1 MDHRPWKVFLESRF
15 KTKFNLY
22 MDQTMINRF
31 RANNLLDDRMSSN
44 DSDPF
49 FMWMSFNVPHS
60 PVLAVDDAHLQY
72 FSHIQNAAR
81 REYLAALW
89 RMDYKV
95 GELISKLKETGEYDN
110 TIFVYTSDNGP
121 TGEGSAWPLRG
132 AKGGSA
138 EGGVRVPSFVSGPN
152 IKPGVLDRMNIMH
165 IMDWTATLVDFA
177 GLDPTTAN
185 PDFDGMSFKELI
197 LENS

>member
-1 MDHRPWKVFLESRF
+1 
-15 KTKFNLY
+15 
-22 MDQTMINRF
+22 MINRF

>member
-1 MDHRPWKVFLESRF
+1 MG
-15 KTKFNLY
+15 
-22 MDQTMINRF
+22 
-31 RANNLLDDRMSSN
+31 DDRMSSN

-49 FMWMSFNVPHS
+49 FMRMSFNVPHS

-72 FSHIQNAAR
+72 FSHIQNADR

-152 IKPGVLDRMNIMH
+152 IKPGVLDRMNC
-165 IMDWTATLVDFA
+165 
-177 GLDPTTAN
+177 PQ
-185 PDFDGMSFKELI
+185 PSDGGVHAPCQVVQAHAQLQARISPGPPPA
-197 LENS
+197 